1 MTLQIK
7 EPTPTPLA
15 ILTTRQQATW
25 ASADF
30 SVIGTTLQIVAET
43 LCEAA
48 DVRARERVLD
58 VACGS
63 GNGAIAAARRFGDVT
78 GIDYVPAL
86 IDKAKVRAEAEGL
99 SVDVRTADAQ
109 ALPFADAS
117 FDVVLSTFGVMFAP
131 DHHTAGAELVRVC
144 RPGGRVALAS
154 WTPGGFVGELLRL
167 VGRFAPPPP
176 GLASPL
182 LWGTRDHIEALIGDS
197 VASISA
203 QKRYFDFRYAS
214 ATHFID
220 VFRTYYGPMRNAFA
234 VLDERGRAEL
244 ERELEILLTRYDHGG
259 VGLVVPGEYLEVVAV
274 RRGATALA

>member
-131 DHHTAGAELVRVC
+131 DHHAAGAELVRVC

-154 WTPGGFVGELLRL
+154 WTPSGFVGELLRL

-176 GLASPL
+176 ALASPL

-197 VASISA
+197 VSSISA

-220 VFRTYYGPMRNAFA
+220 VFRSYYGPMRNAFA

-244 ERELEILLTRYDHGG
+244 ERELEILLTQYDRGG